1 MIVRLFILNIS
12 IGLVFAQSPD
22 ELLNSAK
29 SNLDSGNLAKAE
41 SEYNSAL
48 EMDPTFAPAYVGLAK
63 VAMRKGDLKQSG
75 SLLKEAIDAMSK
87 NNIVPSL
94 FIDPDIKQ
102 IDSTLE
108 SGAKCIELHTGTY
121 SDAIDLEHQ
130 EMEMSR
136 LKSAAEYASDNKI
149 QVHAGHGLNLSNLS
163 KLCRITQIEEV
174 NIGHS
179 VVADSI
185 FKGLKRAIQDFRSA
199 LDND

>member
-1 MIVRLFILNIS
+1 MKC
-12 IGLVFAQSPD
+12 
-22 ELLNSAK
+22 K
-29 SNLDSGNLAKAE
+29 SKFN
-41 SEYNSAL
+41 
-48 EMDPTFAPAYVGLAK
+48 F
-63 VAMRKGDLKQSG
+63 
-75 SLLKEAIDAMSK
+75 LKEAIDAMSK

-102 IDSTLE
+102 IESTIE

-121 SDAIDLEHQ
+121 SDAIDIDHQ

-149 QVHAGHGLNLSNLS
+149 RVHAGHGLNLSNLS
-163 KLCRITQIEEV
+163 KVCRITQIEEV

-185 FKGLKRAIQDFRSA
+185 FKGLKKAVQDFRSV
-199 LDND
+199 LDNG

>member
-1 MIVRLFILNIS
+1 MT
-12 IGLVFAQSPD
+12 
-22 ELLNSAK
+22 K
-29 SNLDSGNLAKAE
+29 SKFN
-41 SEYNSAL
+41 
-48 EMDPTFAPAYVGLAK
+48 F
-63 VAMRKGDLKQSG
+63 
-75 SLLKEAIDAMSK
+75 LKEAIDAMSK

-121 SDAIDLEHQ
+121 SDATDLHHQ
-130 EMEMSR
+130 EKEISR
-136 LKSAAEYASDNKI
+136 LKFAAEYASDNKI

-163 KLCRITQIEEV
+163 KVCRITQIEEV

-185 FKGLKRAIQDFRSA
+185 FKGLKKAVQDFRSV
-199 LDND
+199 LDNG